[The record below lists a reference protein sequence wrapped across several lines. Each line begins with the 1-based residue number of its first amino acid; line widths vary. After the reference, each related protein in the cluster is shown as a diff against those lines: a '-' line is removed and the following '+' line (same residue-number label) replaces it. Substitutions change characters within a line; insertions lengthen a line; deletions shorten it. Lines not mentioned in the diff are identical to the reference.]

1 MKNKGNDLDND
12 GDENDDDDDDDVDK
26 DGDDGDGDKVD
37 DDGDDEKDDDD
48 GDDKNDDLC
57 TGRHQPWWPPSMILM
72 MVMTMTTMT
81 TMTTMVTKTTMM
93 MMVMR
98 TRTFAKGGIN
108 RGGRHQRHRRCQD
121 GRTFHR
127 VHRQLPKT
135 YLYILIHHQHDY
147 SLGK

>member
-1 MKNKGNDLDND
+1 MKNKENDLDGD
-12 GDENDDDDDDDVDK
+12 GDDNDDDDDD
-26 DGDDGDGDKVD
+26 
-37 DDGDDEKDDDD
+37 KDDDD
-48 GDDKNDDLC
+48 GGSDKDDDGNDDENEDLC
-57 TGRHQPWWPPSMILM
+57 KGRNQPWWPPSEILM
-72 MVMTMTTMT
+72 MVMAMITMTTMT
-81 TMTTMVTKTTMM
+81 TMATKTMMM
-93 MMVMR
+93 MMVMLR